1 MNSVVD
7 GMRRVDVT
15 FHSVWYLS
23 VPRVEGEEE
32 GWGEKIIVSLFL
44 FSFFAGPTSS
54 KAITPTATRQWPEIS
69 KEQRQTASV
78 AGEQFLTNLL
88 SPSIIHGTL
97 EKISSV
103 PATLFD
109 LAM

>member
-1 MNSVVD
+1 M
-7 GMRRVDVT
+7 
-15 FHSVWYLS
+15 
-23 VPRVEGEEE
+23 
-32 GWGEKIIVSLFL
+32 GEKTLILLLF
-44 FSFFAGPTSS
+44 FSFLFFAGPTSS

-78 AGEQFLTNLL
+78 AGEQFLANLL
-88 SPSIIHGTL
+88 SPSIIHGAL